1 VQAQGTAP
9 SHVES
14 TSTSQIHRCKRQ
26 ISILLIKFYR
36 PAEDRIFFT
45 TKHAS
50 EKITIG
56 LPLKRLTQDRIKIWN
71 IHIFAEHPLEYSMLS
86 ISCMPVQK
94 TLKVRMMFEATGCY
108 CEMTLSKFCFGIA
121 KNSEKQCMHKAI
133 NWFKIRHVHYLSL
146 FFPSFSP
153 FVIIFHYV
161 FPFFF
166 SILCFFI
173 ICFLLF
179 LYLSLC
185 VSFFLYA
192 SLFFNS
198 FPSFLSFPN
207 FQYVFLLFP

>member
-1 VQAQGTAP
+1 MQAQGTAP

-94 TLKVRMMFEATGCY
+94 TLKVLMMFEATGCY

-133 NWFKIRHVHYLSL
+133 N
-146 FFPSFSP
+146 
-153 FVIIFHYV
+153 
-161 FPFFF
+161 
-166 SILCFFI
+166 
-173 ICFLLF
+173 
-179 LYLSLC
+179 
-185 VSFFLYA
+185 
-192 SLFFNS
+192 
-198 FPSFLSFPN
+198 
-207 FQYVFLLFP
+207 